1 MTRASRRL
9 VALFVSLAIACG
21 LVAGIVVW
29 RKKHEPPLATYK
41 SEPVQKRKIVGR
53 ITATGTLQATVT
65 VLVGTQISG
74 RIAKLYADWN
84 SKVTKGELV
93 AKIDPQ
99 LYEAALLQAKAN
111 FEQAKAAELK
121 AVATEKNNEV
131 QRDRTVA
138 LNKQNLAAVA
148 DVEAAQTLV
157 LTGASDVNVAKA
169 NVVQAQAQLAQANV
183 NLEYTN
189 IISPIDGVVISRAVD
204 VGQTVSSSM
213 TTPTIFT
220 IAEDLRK
227 MQVNTNVSEGDVGRL
242 EVGQPT
248 TFTVDA
254 FPGRT
259 FKGVISQIRNAAT
272 VVSNVVTYDAV
283 IDVDNADLR
292 LRPGMTANAT
302 VNFAERDDAVS
313 IPNAALRFKPPPEVL
328 ALITEGDGG
337 GAGQRR
343 HHAHGEGSDGDGGGG
358 GMHGGRDGG
367 GGRRWRNR
375 VDAGGGTMGSPG
387 TVADSTPPHP
397 AGAAQLPS
405 ATVSGPDGGKAAPLH
420 ALSAP
425 DGGIA
430 PVEDTGSAEEVTLED
445 RTLYVLRGGAPH
457 EVDVVLGLSDGSYTE
472 VVSGDLH
479 EGDEVITDA
488 TVNGGSSSGSSGGSK
503 PSGNGGGGRNNGPP
517 RMF

>member
-9 VALFVSLAIACG
+9 VAIVVSLAILGG
-21 LVAGIVVW
+21 LVAGIVIW

-41 SEPVQKRKIVGR
+41 SEPVQKRTIVGR

-84 SKVTKGELV
+84 SKVKKGELV

-111 FEQAKAAELK
+111 YEQAKAAELK

-138 LNKQNLAAVA
+138 LNKQSLAAVA
-148 DVEAAQTLV
+148 DVEAAETLV
-157 LTGASDVNVAKA
+157 LTGAADVNVAKA
-169 NVVQAQAQLAQANV
+169 NVIQAQAQLAQANV

-204 VGQTVSSSM
+204 VGQTVAASM

-254 FPGRT
+254 FPGRN

-283 IDVDNADLR
+283 IDVDNSDLR

-328 ALITEGDGG
+328 ALIHDGDGG
-337 GAGQRR
+337 GAGQHRQ
-343 HHAHGEGSDGDGGGG
+343 HAHGDGDGGGG
-358 GMHGGRDGG
+358 GGFGMHGGRDGG

-375 VDAGGGTMGSPG
+375 MDGGVGPMGAPPG

-397 AGAAQLPS
+397 AGAPQLSS
-405 ATVSGPDGGKAAPLH
+405 ATVGGPDGGKAAPLH

-425 DGGIA
+425 DGGLA
-430 PVEDTGSAEEVTLED
+430 PPEETGSAEEVTLED
-445 RTLYVLRGGAPH
+445 RTLYVLRDGVPH
-457 EVDVVLGLSDGSYTE
+457 EVEVVLGLSDGSYTE
-472 VVSGDLH
+472 VVSGDIH
-479 EGDEVITDA
+479 EGDDVIIDA
-488 TVNGGSSSGSSGGSK
+488 TVNGGSGSSGK
-503 PSGNGGGGRNNGPP
+503 PSGGGGGSRSGPP

>member
-1 MTRASRRL
+1 MTRASRRIFAL
-9 VALFVSLAIACG
+9 VVSALVLAGA
-21 LVAGIVVW
+21 VTGIVLW
-29 RKKHEPPLATYK
+29 RKSHQPPLATYRT
-41 SEPVQKRKIVGR
+41 ETVEKRKVIGR

-99 LYEAALLQAKAN
+99 LYEATLLQAKAN
-111 FEQAKAAELK
+111 YAQAKAAEIK

-138 LNKQNLAAVA
+138 LNKQSLAAVA

-157 LTGASDVNVAKA
+157 LTSQADVNVARS
-169 NVVQAQAQLAQANV
+169 NVVQAQAQLAQAQV

-204 VGQTVSSSM
+204 VGQTVAASM

-242 EVGQPT
+242 ETGQPT

-283 IDVDNADLR
+283 IDVDNSDLR

-302 VNFAERDDAVS
+302 VNYAEHDEALS
-313 IPNAALRFKPPPEVL
+313 IPNAALRFKPPPEVM
-328 ALITEGDGG
+328 ALMSAGDADGGGGHGRHHHGDGDGG
-337 GAGQRR
+337 FGPGGG
-343 HHAHGEGSDGDGGGG
+343 HGWRDGGGG
-358 GMHGGRDGG
+358 GRRFRNHMDGG
-367 GGRRWRNR
+367 
-375 VDAGGGTMGSPG
+375 AMPPG
-387 TVADSTPPHP
+387 TVAESTPPRAP
-397 AGAAQLPS
+397 GAGGGPTQLTG
-405 ATVSGPDGGKAAPLH
+405 AIVDGVDGGRAAPLH
-420 ALSAP
+420 VLSAP
-425 DGGIA
+425 DGGVA
-430 PVEDTGSAEEVTLED
+430 PVEETGSAEEVTLED
-445 RTLYVLRGGAPH
+445 RTLYVLRDGQPFP
-457 EVDVVLGLSDGSYTE
+457 VDVVLGLSDGSYTE
-472 VVSGDLH
+472 VVSGNLH

-488 TVNGGSSSGSSGGSK
+488 TVNGGSSSGSRSSG
-503 PSGNGGGGRNNGPP
+503 GGGGRNGPP

>member
-1 MTRASRRL
+1 
-9 VALFVSLAIACG
+9 
-21 LVAGIVVW
+21 
-29 RKKHEPPLATYK
+29 
-41 SEPVQKRKIVGR
+41 
-53 ITATGTLQATVT
+53 LQATVT

-84 SKVTKGELV
+84 SKVTKGQLV

-99 LYEAALLQAKAN
+99 LYEAALLQARAN
-111 FEQAKAAELK
+111 YEQAKAAELK

-138 LNKQNLAAVA
+138 LNKQSLAATA

-169 NVVQAQAQLAQANV
+169 NVIQAQAQLAQAQV

-204 VGQTVSSSM
+204 VGQTVAASM

-283 IDVDNADLR
+283 IDVDNADLK

-302 VNFAERDDAVS
+302 VNFAERDDALS

-328 ALITEGDGG
+328 ALMSDGG
-337 GAGQRR
+337 GAGQHR
-343 HHAHGEGSDGDGGGG
+343 HHGDHGDGGGG
-358 GMHGGRDGG
+358 SGMHGGRDGG
-367 GGRRWRNR
+367 GGRRWRSR
-375 VDAGGGTMGSPG
+375 MDGGLGAATPPG
-387 TVADSTPPHP
+387 TVADSTPPRP
-397 AGAAQLPS
+397 AGMAP
-405 ATVSGPDGGKAAPLH
+405 PDGGKTAPLH

-425 DGGIA
+425 DGGLA
-430 PVEDTGSAEEVTLED
+430 PVEETGSAEEVTLEE
-445 RTLYVLRGGAPH
+445 RTLYVLRDGAPH
-457 EVDVVLGLSDGSYTE
+457 EVELVLGLSDGSYTE

-488 TVNGGSSSGSSGGSK
+488 TVNGGSSSGSGSK
-503 PSGNGGGGRNNGPP
+503 PSGGGGGNRSSGPP

>member
-1 MTRASRRL
+1 MTRPARRL
-9 VALFVSLAIACG
+9 LVLVLSLLAL
-21 LVAGIVVW
+21 AGAAAGVVVW
-29 RKKHEPPLATYK
+29 RKNHQPPVATYK
-41 SEPVQKRKIVGR
+41 TEPVQKRKIVGR

-111 FEQAKAAELK
+111 YEQAKAAELK
-121 AVATEKNNEV
+121 AIATEKNNEV

-138 LNKQNLAAVA
+138 LNKQSLAAVA

-169 NVVQAQAQLAQANV
+169 NVIQAQAQLAQAQV

-204 VGQTVSSSM
+204 VGQTVAASM

-283 IDVDNADLR
+283 IDVDNSDLK

-328 ALITEGDGG
+328 ALMN
-337 GAGQRR
+337 
-343 HHAHGEGSDGDGGGG
+343 DGDGGGPG
-358 GMHGGRDGG
+358 QHRHHGHGDGDGGGFGMHGGRDGG

-375 VDAGGGTMGSPG
+375 MDGGAGPMGAPPG

-397 AGAAQLPS
+397 AGSPQLSS
-405 ATVSGPDGGKAAPLH
+405 ALVSGPDGGKAAPLH

-425 DGGIA
+425 DGGVA
-430 PVEDTGSAEEVTLED
+430 PPEETGSAEEVTLED
-445 RTLYVLRGGAPH
+445 RTLYVLRDGVPH
-457 EVDVVLGLSDGSYTE
+457 AVDVVLGLSDGSYTE

-479 EGDEVITDA
+479 EGDDVITDA
-488 TVNGGSSSGSSGGSK
+488 TVNGGSSGSK
-503 PSGNGGGGRNNGPP
+503 PSGGNGGGRNGPP

>member
-9 VALFVSLAIACG
+9 LAVIVTTLLLAG
-21 LVAGIVVW
+21 AVTGIVLW
-29 RKKHEPPLATYK
+29 RKNHQPPLATYK
-41 SEPVQKRKIVGR
+41 TETVERRKIIGR
-53 ITATGTLQATVT
+53 ISSTGTLQATVT

-74 RIAKLYADWN
+74 RIAKLFADWN
-84 SKVTKGELV
+84 STVKKGQLV

-111 FEQAKAAELK
+111 YEQAKAAEVK
-121 AVATEKNNEV
+121 AIATEKNNEV

-138 LNKQNLAAVA
+138 LNKQSLAAVA

-157 LTGASDVNVAKA
+157 LTSQSDVSVAKA
-169 NVVQAQAQLAQANV
+169 NVVQAQAQLEQANV

-204 VGQTVSSSM
+204 VGQTVAASM

-242 EVGQPT
+242 ETGQPT

-283 IDVDNADLR
+283 IDVDNSDLR

-302 VNFAERDDAVS
+302 VNYAEHDDALS

-328 ALITEGDGG
+328 ALMNE
-337 GAGQRR
+337 
-343 HHAHGEGSDGDGGGG
+343 HDGDGGGG
-358 GMHGGRDGG
+358 HGRHHHGEGWDGGVGMHGGRDGG
-367 GGRRWRNR
+367 GGRRFRNR
-375 VDAGGGTMGSPG
+375 MDGGVMPPG
-387 TVADSTPPHP
+387 TVADSTSPRPPGAPAP
-397 AGAAQLPS
+397 AGADIADGGRTAPLH
-405 ATVSGPDGGKAAPLH
+405 VLFVPDGGAAP
-420 ALSAP
+420 P
-425 DGGIA
+425 DE
-430 PVEDTGSAEEVTLED
+430 VNTAEEVTLED
-445 RTLYVLRGGAPH
+445 RVLYVLRDGRPR

-472 VVSGDLH
+472 VVSGNLH
-479 EGDEVITDA
+479 EGDEVIVDA
-488 TVNGGSSSGSSGGSK
+488 TVNGGSGGGSK
-503 PSGNGGGGRNNGPP
+503 PSGNGGGGRPP